1 MPKTM
6 DTDLVRIQNVCVH
19 LESICCRAL
28 IHVNKK
34 KTHHGLVHNQPN
46 YLVNFQGYIE
56 HIHPSY
62 GASLPGTEPGF
73 QELGQ

>member
-1 MPKTM
+1 M
-6 DTDLVRIQNVCVH
+6 
-19 LESICCRAL
+19 S
-28 IHVNKK
+28 NKK
-34 KTHHGLVHNQPN
+34 KNHHGLVHNQPN